1 MEKKRN
7 ETNSSPCAAAENLKK
22 EKSKKDKENDD
33 LLKFLISEMLL
44 EIVIFCFAKIA
55 VKIQSEKIKILM
67 IILSTIIFLVAVIMW
82 ILLEIKNSK

>member
-82 ILLEIKNSK
+82 ILFEIKNSK